1 MLSLMRKPPRKG
13 TLAFAEDGSI
23 AFGEADE
30 GSCFLRAQRIGALL
44 LVEDNYNWGG
54 VIATFRGLYT
64 ARNSHSDDAAR
75 GRAQKRDGREWST
88 DL

>member
-1 MLSLMRKPPRKG
+1 MRKPPRKG

-23 AFGEADE
+23 AFGEAGE

-54 VIATFRGLYT
+54 VIATFSGLYT
-64 ARNSHSDDAAR
+64 ARNSHSDDAR